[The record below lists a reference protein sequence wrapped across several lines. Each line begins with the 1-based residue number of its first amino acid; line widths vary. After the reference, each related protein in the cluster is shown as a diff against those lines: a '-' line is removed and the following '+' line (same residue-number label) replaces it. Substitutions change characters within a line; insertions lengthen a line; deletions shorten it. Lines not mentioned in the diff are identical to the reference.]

1 MRMSRKAI
9 ILSILAA
16 VFGIAIG
23 AFVWQ
28 LDLPNWQ
35 KLDVNKI
42 YDVQLAT
49 RVYDAKNEAA
59 GSLHASENRIYASI
73 ASLPAYVPE
82 AFVAAE
88 DARFYKH
95 GGVDLQRIA
104 GAVWQD
110 VKTMSYA
117 QGASTI
123 TQQLIKLT
131 HLTSEKTLSRK
142 VQEAFLAI
150 QLERKLT
157 KDQILEAYM
166 NVVYFGNGAYGIGAA
181 AEKYFGKS
189 AQELTLG
196 EASLLA
202 GVIKSP
208 SSYAPHLNLDAAKG
222 RREYVLSS
230 MVKNGYIT
238 REQAN
243 AAETEG
249 IDIVAT
255 ASASGD
261 YGWYID
267 EVAREAEGALGIT
280 AEELLSGGYSIYTAL
295 DTDAQKAAESV
306 MEDTAYYPEAA
317 AQGALIAMDT
327 DNGEVVAVVGG
338 REYSV
343 QRGLNRATQS
353 RRQPGSS
360 IKPLS
365 TYAAAVDRYG
375 YVPTSP
381 AYDVQRTYGGGY
393 SPGNAGNQ
401 YSGQV
406 TVRAALSKSMNAAT
420 VDLADTVGV
429 DAIAKYARAFG
440 LPIEKA
446 DQNLALALGS
456 LTYGVTPEE
465 MCAAYSALAN
475 GGTVHEAHLIRRI
488 EDRYGNLVYEYAA
501 KDARAVTA
509 QSAYI
514 LTDMLKTAARTG
526 TAKALSS
533 LPFPVAAK
541 TGTAGLPN
549 GDTSD
554 AWTVAYTP
562 EIAVAVWMGLDSNAN
577 GGMAASVSGGGYAAK
592 ACAGFFT
599 QVSQKLSR
607 RDFARPTGVSVLL
620 VDGYALNNENRVVL
634 ASANTPPE
642 YVVSELFE
650 GDAGEMAV
658 SDIWDAPQPVS
669 DLSLTSMPGETPVIG
684 FTAVSP
690 YAEYLVVRNTG
701 GAYDIV
707 AILSGAAG
715 ERLSFADTA
724 ADLGT
729 EHTYTVIPRHK
740 LLFEMGTLVTGAESN
755 AVRYSP
761 GGLLNGL
768 TNLFRGDDRKDQIE
782 SGEKSIFD

>member
-1 MRMSRKAI
+1 MSRKAI
-9 ILSILAA
+9 LLSILGALAA
-16 VFGIAIG
+16 VAIG

-28 LDLPNWQ
+28 LDLGHWE
-35 KLDVNKI
+35 KLDVDKI
-42 YDVQLAT
+42 HDVRLAT
-49 RVYDAKNEAA
+49 RVYDAQNEVA
-59 GSLHASENRIYASI
+59 GSLFASENRVNVSI
-73 ASLPAYVPE
+73 DSLPAYVPE

-104 GAVWQD
+104 GAAWHD

-131 HLTSEKTLSRK
+131 HLTSAKTLSRK
-142 VQEAFLAI
+142 VQEAFLAVR
-150 QLERKLT
+150 LEGILT
-157 KDQILEAYM
+157 KDQILEAYL
-166 NVVYFGNGAYGIGAA
+166 NVVYFGNGAYGIGTA

-189 AQELTLG
+189 AAELTLG

-208 SSYAPHLNLDAAKG
+208 SRYAPHVNLDAAKG
-222 RREYVLSS
+222 RRQYVLAS
-230 MVKNGYIT
+230 MIENGYIT
-238 REQAN
+238 QEQAD
-243 AAETEG
+243 AAEAEP
-249 IDIVAT
+249 IDVASS
-255 ASASGD
+255 ASASGA

-267 EVAREAEGALGIT
+267 EVAREAQEVLGIS
-280 AEELLSGGYSIYTAL
+280 AEELLSGGYSVHTAL
-295 DTDAQKAAESV
+295 DTGAQQAAEAT
-306 MEDTAYYPEAA
+306 MEDTSFYPEAA
-317 AQGALIAMDT
+317 AQGSLIAMNP
-327 DNGEVVAVVGG
+327 DNGEVVAIVGG
-338 REYSV
+338 REYEV

-360 IKPLS
+360 IKPLT

-381 AYDVQRTYGGGY
+381 AYDVQRTYGDGY
-393 SPGNAGNQ
+393 SPGNAGGTYN
-401 YSGQV
+401 GQV
-406 TVRAALSKSMNAAT
+406 TLRAALARSLNAAT

-429 DAIAKYARAFG
+429 DALTKYAKAFG
-440 LPIEKA
+440 LSIEQE
-446 DQNLALALGS
+446 DRNLALALGS
-456 LTYGVTPEE
+456 MTYGVTPEE

-475 GGTVHEAHLIRRI
+475 GGMVHKPHLIRKI
-488 EDRYGNLVYEYAA
+488 EDRYGNLVYEYAPQ
-501 KDARAVTA
+501 DARAVTV

-514 LTDMLKTAARTG
+514 LTDILKTAAKSG

-592 ACAGFFT
+592 ACAEFLS
-599 QVSQKLSR
+599 QISQKLHR
-607 RDFARPTGVSVLL
+607 RDFQRPSGVNVLL
-620 VDGYALNNENRVVL
+620 VDGYALENEHRVAL
-634 ASANTPPE
+634 ASANTPSE

-650 GDAGEMAV
+650 GETDTMPV
-658 SDIWDAPQPVS
+658 SDVWDAPGPVS
-669 DLSLTSMPGETPVIG
+669 DLTIMSTAGETPVIG

-690 YAEYLVVRNTG
+690 YAEYLVVRNTN

-715 ERLSFADTA
+715 ERLSYTDAG
-724 ADLGT
+724 ADLGA
-729 EHTYTVIPRHK
+729 EHAYTVIPRHK
-740 LLFEMGTLVTGAESN
+740 LLFELGTLVTGAESS

-768 TNLFRGDDRKDQIE
+768 TNMFRGFDEKDEIE
-782 SGEKSIFD
+782 SGERSIFD